1 MRALV
6 LYRYRVLEQI
16 VLVQLRTVPGR
27 ATSGLAAGGV
37 TDGVARCP
45 SVGPA
50 NPYVL

>member
-37 TDGVARCP
+37 TNGVARCP

>member
-6 LYRYRVLEQI
+6 LYRYRVHSI
-16 VLVQLRTVPGR
+16 VFVQLRTAPGR

-50 NPYVL
+50 NPCVL